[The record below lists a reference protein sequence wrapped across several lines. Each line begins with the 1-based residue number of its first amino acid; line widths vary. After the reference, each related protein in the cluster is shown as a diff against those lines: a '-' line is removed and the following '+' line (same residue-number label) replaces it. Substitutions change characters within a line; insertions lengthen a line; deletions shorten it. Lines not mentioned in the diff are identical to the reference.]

1 MSVVLSADA
10 MVQYRQVFTLLWRLK
25 RVEHSLTA
33 LWQKHGTTAHLLRGL
48 RADPLM
54 HACHTLRHEMIHFV
68 YNLQYYL
75 MFEVRAR
82 RGTVILTP
90 LRSGTPTPIPLY
102 RCSSARGTRCK
113 LPSTAPPTST
123 R

>member
-1 MSVVLSADA
+1 MADA
-10 MVQYRQVFTLLWRLK
+10 CAPRRLLRKGLEIGDDVFN
-25 RVEHSLTA
+25 
-33 LWQKHGTTAHLLRGL
+33 LLRGL

-82 RGTVILTP
+82 RDPASPDPPGLTP
-90 LRSGTPTPIPLY
+90 RTPIHLY

>member
-1 MSVVLSADA
+1 MRFVGRRLVFFSLDYRVEPPVSVVLSADA

-75 MFEVRAR
+75 MFEVRAE
-82 RGTVILTP
+82 RGGASL
-90 LRSGTPTPIPLY
+90 
-102 RCSSARGTRCK
+102 
-113 LPSTAPPTST
+113 
-123 R
+123 